1 MQECFLT
8 KQQIFVRDGL
18 FISFL
23 KALCQVFTE
32 NVQPI
37 FSSLSIR
44 SVEFCPKI
52 NNINRNFSTN
62 SEVILLLL
70 QPIIQGHE
78 SKSSYT
84 RLSKRKRKYGPRTK
98 YYQGDFKNLC

>member
-8 KQQIFVRDGL
+8 KQEIFVRDAL
-18 FISFL
+18 FLSFL

-62 SEVILLLL
+62 SDGSNFVAFATNNSRSR
-70 QPIIQGHE
+70 IQIFLYS
-78 SKSSYT
+78 SK
-84 RLSKRKRKYGPRTK
+84 
-98 YYQGDFKNLC
+98 